1 MIAASSIGAPRRR
14 LKGTDLFSGVTGT
27 DVPVTPENRSVPFN
41 LLQASDHRAV
51 TPRLWLALYLPRFPL
66 EVLGAERA
74 AILPVVVISG
84 SGAGRLKKVPSGP
97 KPKT

>member
-1 MIAASSIGAPRRR
+1 MIAATSIGAPRRSEPR
-14 LKGTDLFSGVTGT
+14 TS
-27 DVPVTPENRSVPFN
+27 TPAGGS

-84 SGAGRLKKVPSGP
+84 SGAGSVVIAAVRAPNPPACMSTCRRAPLAL
-97 KPKT
+97 